1 MRVVLVALTVIGLGA
16 AAAVALAVA
25 AVETQWGRD
34 QIRRYAQTTLASRLA
49 PGVALQIGRI
59 DGGLRSPWS
68 VDSVA
73 LLDSAG
79 RPVLSVRRVTVGLR
93 LPSLLRGDLRLGT
106 ITIDGL
112 VASLE
117 QAKNGSWNI
126 DRLFVPTS
134 PTQTPSVSVSR
145 RILADSIAL
154 RDGTLLLSSV
164 DTLPS
169 LPNVRRAISGIQMA
183 AGATTLVGA
192 DGSGGA
198 PLRSLA
204 LTMDSPPLRLVS
216 AAGDLL
222 WWPDS
227 LRMNI
232 PLLRLPGSRASL
244 RGTVAWP
251 AERATQVAL
260 DIIADSVTMS
270 DVQWMSALLPAQ
282 GAASATVAVRTA
294 PNGDLR
300 YDVRTFDI
308 RAHESH
314 LSGSMSITAGRRTQ
328 VRGLSVAMQPLS
340 LLLVRKVFGDTIL
353 APGWRGAIDGT
364 LNATGGFLDSLVLDT
379 VRATFRDAR
388 VGGAQSRLMVGGA
401 MDGSGPVTRL
411 IGMEVTIDSM
421 DVRTVGVIAKAADS
435 LRGALTGRVRLNG
448 PTNNVDFSDLFLRH
462 VDGER
467 QASQFTGAGRIGSDL
482 GSRWFDASLVLD
494 TVAVATLGGTSS
506 GLPLRSTTSGTLTL
520 SATADTMWIDGRIGA
535 GDGSFRILGNALLDS
550 LRTRVTIDGTMS
562 AIDPGVFIGRKE
574 IPLLSLSGRL
584 HLTLDD
590 SATTLDRHLDLRL
603 DTTST
608 IGSTRLKSGTLRFGY
623 DSTGFHLDTATL
635 SAIGWGLDASG
646 RLALTGADDDS
657 LRFSA
662 TIDSL
667 GALRSLLL
675 DSTGAPRFTDLAGR
689 IRTDSGVIAGS
700 FESARLRTRIGGS
713 DVQVGTTIIK
723 SMIGDIALSGLPDS
737 ASGFIRG
744 TLSGMSIGGRMLD
757 AGALAAQI
765 VDGQR
770 ARVHLTAAKGDSVD
784 LLAAADVRWPAQGY
798 EIRLD
803 TLNAR
808 IASRRWALTIPSHI
822 RASSGSVAIDSLAWQ
837 SDAGAV
843 VVAGGSIADAG
854 ALNASLAVR
863 SLAFGELSFLGML
876 PDGLTGHINAEAT
889 VAGTRDAPT
898 FSARSIVTDVR
909 SADRDRPSLAL
920 TARYA
925 AQRLGVD
932 LQATLDGRRVLDL
945 RGDVPVNLSL
955 REVSDRVVDAPM
967 SLRLRTDSLGLA
979 AFEGVAPRVTSLAGH
994 LNAALDID
1002 GTLRRPRGR
1011 GTVSIAGGAFDI
1023 PRYGIE
1029 ARALEAA
1036 LELAGDSLLV
1046 RTLRVSDTQ
1055 GARDTAGVEGLI
1067 RLAGNKWTEWQLDL
1081 QSTANKFRVIDDS
1094 RLARAEADWNLNIDG
1109 LLAEPRISGSVHLPY
1124 AVFTIGPTRRS
1135 RAVTA
1140 PEGAARTVVPT
1151 VNGVVVSFGSD
1162 VRLRSREANV
1172 QLAGELELF
1181 GPLARPWI
1189 SGSVN
1194 ATRGTYRV
1202 DLGPITRTF
1211 RVDSGVVVLE
1221 GTPDVPAAL
1230 DIYTSYVVRRPD
1242 DDVTIGARLFGTT
1255 DRPRLNLTSD
1265 LGSATS
1271 QSEIVSYLVFGQS
1284 TFGVPQNTQSAQQTA
1299 QAALVP
1305 SIGGF
1310 LEGILG
1316 TVLPFFSTLQVS
1328 TVANEG
1334 ATNIVTNPLN
1344 VFNSFVVTG
1353 GRQVGS
1359 DSFFSLSGGVCRG
1372 SQTSS
1377 TGNVPFWLGTAA
1389 EYRPKRSIGAQ
1400 LSIDPGPAPCSRVSS
1415 VGDTYQVGF
1424 DLTYDWRFRK
1434 R

>member
-1 MRVVLVALTVIGLGA
+1 G
-16 AAAVALAVA
+16 
-25 AVETQWGRD
+25 
-34 QIRRYAQTTLASRLA
+34 
-49 PGVALQIGRI
+49 
-59 DGGLRSPWS
+59 
-68 VDSVA
+68 
-73 LLDSAG
+73 
-79 RPVLSVRRVTVGLR
+79 VRRVTVALS
-93 LPSLLRGDLRLGT
+93 LASLLRGDIRLGT

-112 VASLE
+112 VASLD
-117 QAKNGSWNI
+117 QAKDGSWNV
-126 DRLFVPTS
+126 DHLFVPTS
-134 PTQTPSVSVSR
+134 PARTRSASAPR

-154 RDGTLLLSSV
+154 FDGTLLLSTM

-169 LPNVRRAISGIQMA
+169 LPNIRHAITGIQMA

-198 PLRSLA
+198 PLRALA
-204 LTMDSPPLRLVS
+204 LEADSPPLRLVS
-216 AAGDLL
+216 ASGDVR
-222 WWPDS
+222 WWSDS
-227 LRMNI
+227 LRLNI
-232 PLLRLPGSRASL
+232 PRLRLPGSRASL
-244 RGTVAWP
+244 RGTIAWP
-251 AERATQVAL
+251 PERATQVAL

-270 DVQWMSALLPAQ
+270 DVRWMSALLPAE
-282 GAASATVAVRTA
+282 GAASATVGVRTA
-294 PNGDLR
+294 ANGDLR
-300 YDVRTFDI
+300 YDVRTFDL
-308 RAHESH
+308 RAHESQ
-314 LSGSMSITAGRRTQ
+314 LTGSVSITPGRRTQ

-353 APGWRGAIDGT
+353 AAAWRGAIDGT
-364 LNATGGFLDSLVLDT
+364 LRATGGFLDSLVIDT
-379 VRATFRDAR
+379 VRATFHDAR
-388 VGGAQSRLMVGGA
+388 LGGAQSRLRVGGA
-401 MDGSGPVTRL
+401 MDASGRVTRL
-411 IGMEVTIDSM
+411 IGMQVTIDSM
-421 DVRTVGVIAKAADS
+421 DVRTVGAITKAADS

-448 PTNNVDFSDLFLRH
+448 PTTNLDFSDLFLRH
-462 VDGER
+462 VDGDR
-467 QASQFTGAGRIGSDL
+467 QASQLTGSGSIASDPCT
-482 GSRWFDASLVLD
+482 RWFDATLVLD
-494 TVAVATLGGTSS
+494 TVAVATLAPTGS
-506 GLPLRSTTSGTLTL
+506 GLPLRSTPSGTLTL
-520 SATADTMWIDGRIGA
+520 SAIADTMWIDGRIGA

-590 SATTLDRHLDLRL
+590 SATAPDRHLDLRL

-608 IGSTRLKSGTLRFGY
+608 IGSTQLRSGMLRFGY

-635 SAIGWGLDASG
+635 SATGWGLDASG
-646 RLALTGADDDS
+646 RLALKGTGDDS

-667 GALRSLLL
+667 ATLRSLLL

-713 DVQVGTTIIK
+713 DVRVGTTIIE
-723 SMIGDIALSGLPDS
+723 SAIGDLALSGLPDS

-744 TLSGMSIGGRMLD
+744 TLSGVSNGGGKLD
-757 AGALAAQI
+757 AGAVTAQI
-765 VDGQR
+765 FDGQR
-770 ARVHLTAAKGDSVD
+770 ARVHLSAAMGDTVD

-808 IASRRWALTIPSHI
+808 IGSRRWALTTASQI
-822 RASSGSVAIDSLAWQ
+822 RAATGSVDVDSLVWR
-837 SDAGAV
+837 SDAGGV
-843 VVAGGSIADAG
+843 VVAAGAMANAG

-863 SLAFGELSFLGML
+863 SLAFGEVSFLGTL
-876 PDGLTGHINAEAT
+876 PVGLTGRINAEAT

-898 FSARSIVTDVR
+898 ISARATVSEMR

-920 TARYA
+920 DVKYA

-945 RGDVPVNLSL
+945 RGDVPLNLAL
-955 REVSDRVVDAPM
+955 RDVGDRVVDAPM

-979 AFEGVAPRVTSLAGH
+979 AFEGVAPRVTALTGQ
-994 LNAALDID
+994 LNAALDIG

-1011 GTVSIAGGAFDI
+1011 GTVAITGGAFDI

-1029 ARALEAA
+1029 ARALEAE

-1046 RTLRVSDTQ
+1046 RTLRVADTQ
-1055 GARDTAGVEGLI
+1055 SPRDTAGVRGLV
-1067 RLAGNKWTEWQLDL
+1067 RLAGNTWTEWQLDL
-1081 QSTANKFRVIDDS
+1081 QSAANKFRVIDDS
-1094 RLARAEADWNLNIDG
+1094 RLARAEADWDLSIDG
-1109 LLAEPRISGSVHLPY
+1109 LLAEPRISGTVHLPY

-1135 RAVTA
+1135 RAATT
-1140 PEGAARTVVPT
+1140 PEGAARPGTPT
-1151 VNGVVVSFGSD
+1151 VNGVIVSLGSD

-1242 DDVTIGARLFGTT
+1242 DDVTIGARLYGTT
-1255 DRPRLNLTSD
+1255 IRPRLNLTSD
-1265 LGSATS
+1265 LGTATS

-1353 GRQVGS
+1353 GRQVGT

-1415 VGDTYQVGF
+1415 VGDTYQMGF